1 MGSRIL
7 IQVIILLA
15 PFAIYGFYRMAIAEA
30 AAEGKAPWPIF
41 RLFVI
46 GFALTLIVWVVLLVL
61 DKQAA
66 SGDMCPGVRE
76 LVNGEVVQRPDV
88 PCERDVSGI
97 GIPASEDPGARDTLT
112 EPASEG
118 DE

>member
-41 RLFVI
+41 RLFVA
-46 GFALTLIVWVVLLVL
+46 GFALTLVAWVVLLVL
-61 DKQAA
+61 DKRAA

-76 LVNGEVVQRPDV
+76 LVNGEIVQGPDV
-88 PCERDVSGI
+88 PCGRDVSGI
-97 GIPASEDPGARDTLT
+97 GIPASEDPGARDTPA
-112 EPASEG
+112 EPAGEG